1 MLKAQFLKYT
11 LNFINPSG
19 TSRGVIKEKPS
30 WFLKIHDTSDPIKF
44 GLGECGPILGLSRDN
59 IENYEVKLHELCEK
73 INEFESI
80 NLNYHPSIQF
90 GLEMALLDLK
100 NNGKRILFKND
111 FTNNAK
117 EIKINGLIWMGKM
130 QFMYNQIKDKLN
142 KGFECIKIKIGAIN
156 FEDELSLI
164 KKIRTEFGKNDIEIR
179 VDANGAFTP
188 KKAPTVLNKLAH
200 LDIHSI
206 EQPISAG
213 QPIEM
218 KKLCEKTP
226 IPIALDEELINLF
239 NEEEK
244 NELLQYISPQ
254 YIILKPSLLGG
265 FKETNEWIKV
275 AAENNISW
283 WITSALESNIGLNA
297 IAQFCGNFNN
307 PLPQGL
313 GTGGLY
319 SNNFIS
325 PLTLNGQHLSH
336 KNDINWETKSLIFD
350 AD

>member
-117 EIKINGLIWMGKM
+117 EIKINGLIWMGEM

-275 AAENNISW
+275 ASENNISW
-283 WITSALESNIGLNA
+283 WVTSALESNIGLNA

>member
-1 MLKAQFLKYT
+1 MLKAQFLKYN

-19 TSRGVIKEKPS
+19 TSRGVLKEKPS
-30 WFLKIHDTSDPIKF
+30 WFLKIHDTSNPIKF

-80 NLNYHPSIQF
+80 NLNYHPSIKF

-117 EIKINGLIWMGKM
+117 EIKINGLIWMGEM

-142 KGFECIKIKIGAIN
+142 KGFDCIKIKIGAIN

-275 AAENNISW
+275 ASENNISW
-283 WITSALESNIGLNA
+283 WVTSALESNIGLNA

-307 PLPQGL
+307 PLP
-313 GTGGLY
+313 
-319 SNNFIS
+319 
-325 PLTLNGQHLSH
+325 
-336 KNDINWETKSLIFD
+336 
-350 AD
+350 

>member
-19 TSRGVIKEKPS
+19 TSRGVLKEKPS
-30 WFLKIHDTSDPIKF
+30 WFLKIHDTSDPKKF

-59 IENYEVKLHELCEK
+59 IEDYEVKLHELCEK

-80 NLNYHPSIQF
+80 NLNYHPSIKF

-100 NNGKRILFKND
+100 KNGKRILFKND

-117 EIKINGLIWMGKM
+117 EIKINGLIWMGEMK
-130 QFMYNQIKDKLN
+130 FMYNQIKDKLN
-142 KGFECIKIKIGAIN
+142 KGFDCIKIKIGAIN
-156 FEDELSLI
+156 FEDELSFI
-164 KKIRTEFGKNDIEIR
+164 KKIRTEFGKNEIEIR

-218 KKLCEKTP
+218 KKLCENTP

-275 AAENNISW
+275 ASENNISW

-297 IAQFCGNFNN
+297 IAQYCGNFNN
-307 PLPQGL
+307 QLPQGL

-325 PLTLNGQHLSH
+325 PLTLNGQYLTH

>member
-19 TSRGVIKEKPS
+19 TSRGVLKEKPS
-30 WFLKIHDTSDPIKF
+30 WFLKIYDTSNPMKY

-80 NLNYHPSIQF
+80 NLNYHPSIKF

-117 EIKINGLIWMGKM
+117 EIKINGLIWMGEM

-142 KGFECIKIKIGAIN
+142 KGFDCIKIKIGAIN

-188 KKAPTVLNKLAH
+188 KKAPTVLNKLAY

-218 KKLCEKTP
+218 KKLCENTP

-275 AAENNISW
+275 ASENNISW
-283 WITSALESNIGLNA
+283 WVTSALESNIGLNA

-325 PLTLNGQHLSH
+325 PLTLNGQYLTH